1 MTPSEQILPLSE
13 FMKLERTGPIPLYF
27 QVSQIIEAAIL
38 NGTLPPGSR
47 IENEVALGE
56 RVGLSRPTIRR
67 AIQDLVDKG
76 LLVRRRGVGTQVV
89 HGQVTRGVELT
100 SLNDDLENSGQKPS
114 TEMLEFKVVPADA
127 KIAEQLA
134 VSLGSPTLYLHRIRL
149 SDGVPVAV
157 MENWLPEDFTTLSK
171 NDVSEHGL
179 YQVLR
184 SRGVT
189 MRVAKQRIGARKS
202 TNQESDYLDIEK
214 NAALLTMDRTAFD
227 NSGRAVEFGHHCY
240 RPDLYSFSVTLV
252 EK

>member
-1 MTPSEQILPLSE
+1 MAPSEQILPLSE

>member
-1 MTPSEQILPLSE
+1 
-13 FMKLERTGPIPLYF
+13 MKLERTGPIPLYF

-189 MRVAKQRIGARKS
+189 MRV
-202 TNQESDYLDIEK
+202 
-214 NAALLTMDRTAFD
+214 
-227 NSGRAVEFGHHCY
+227 
-240 RPDLYSFSVTLV
+240 
-252 EK
+252 